1 RRGHGGPRH
10 QTGADQGLGG
20 FTSACRRWLPAYGSG
35 GDRRCRLP
43 RRDRAR
49 SAGVAWRG
57 GARPRRNLVRR
68 RSATRRTGG
77 WPQEEHRGSRRG
89 PGTAESCERQAQ
101 GSREGQVCR
110 ALHRR
115 RDGRDRRDPPPP
127 RHRVGTAHG
136 VPTGTQPLNAH
147 AITGH
152 DVRVGGGE
160 RVNGDLGTLLGV
172 WAHPDD
178 ETYLSGGLMATAAAE
193 GRRVVC
199 VTATKGEAGF
209 ADDDPRDGAER
220 MAVRE
225 VEATTSLQILGVRE
239 HGWLGYPDGGCAEV
253 PDAAPVA
260 RLT

>member
-1 RRGHGGPRH
+1 M
-10 QTGADQGLGG
+10 
-20 FTSACRRWLPAYGSG
+20 
-35 GDRRCRLP
+35 
-43 RRDRAR
+43 
-49 SAGVAWRG
+49 
-57 GARPRRNLVRR
+57 
-68 RSATRRTGG
+68 
-77 WPQEEHRGSRRG
+77 
-89 PGTAESCERQAQ
+89 
-101 GSREGQVCR
+101 
-110 ALHRR
+110 
-115 RDGRDRRDPPPP
+115 
-127 RHRVGTAHG
+127 
-136 VPTGTQPLNAH
+136 
-147 AITGH
+147 
-152 DVRVGGGE
+152 
-160 RVNGDLGTLLGV
+160 NGDLGTLLGV

-260 RLT
+260 RLTGLIEVIRPDTVLTFGPDGMTGHGDHVAVSRWTTRAVRAAGHRCRLLYATKTAEWNEQFSRDVNLRQIMMVDGMTLPEADPSDLAVHYRLSGTLLDQKVEALRAQRSQTESLRTNLGDATFSAWVADEYFRAVRPSDWP